1 MWRTVKSS
9 GNSNTCQI
17 SSTKWGGKMKE
28 KHTGAVFTEKK
39 KTRFVLCLKNV
50 VQLHGKKAEES
61 CERT

>member
-1 MWRTVKSS
+1 MWRTAKSS

-39 KTRFVLCLKNV
+39 KQDLCC
-50 VQLHGKKAEES
+50 A
-61 CERT
+61 